1 MDYDEMNTSID
12 DESILEMTDDVID
25 GEEEGMEEL
34 GNILEDE

>member
-1 MDYDEMNTSID
+1 MNTSID